1 MQCSLTWW
9 ESWRRNSYC
18 KGTVEKE
25 NQGEIILERE
35 RERER
40 GGGESKEGQ
49 KCIHIC
55 DTILTI

>member
-18 KGTVEKE
+18 KGTDEKE

-35 RERER
+35 RE
-40 GGGESKEGQ
+40 GGERVKKG
-49 KCIHIC
+49 KNVYTLC
-55 DTILTI
+55 DTILTS